1 MNRKE
6 IIRTKY
12 LEKLLNWNEAR
23 FIKILTGIR
32 GSGKL
37 TILNQYKELLQRK
50 RQVRDEQFIIYDFND
65 EKLAE
70 ETTWDTLT
78 EKIEEKSLE
87 NSVNYVFLNQI
98 QEVWEFENCLIT
110 LFENKKY
117 TYDIYVTSSD
127 AELLS
132 SQLATLLTGRHKD
145 FGIYPLSFTEIQNE
159 FKLSEDK
166 LYYRYLVYGGLGPIA
181 SYYEDSGN
189 DEYLQHV
196 LNYLFDDTV
205 EIDLIN
211 RYRLNI
217 KNLMREIIEYIYN
230 NIGVVVPTIKLE
242 NYLNFELK
250 YKITAKTI
258 DKYLNCACEALVL
271 HRVNYYDF
279 SIKRVLK
286 TTGKYYAGDLGLLS
300 AKIGFNENKNKE
312 YRLENLVLLHLLS
325 LGYEV
330 STLKNRDGGEVDF
343 VCFKNEKVIYIQ
355 VTLELNDDN
364 YEREVGNLLSIRDAF
379 PKVVIYK
386 TCLETHFG
394 DGVVR
399 INIFDFL
406 KEGLSPKLLFDDA
419 Y

>member
-1 MNRKE
+1 
-6 IIRTKY
+6 
-12 LEKLLNWNEAR
+12 
-23 FIKILTGIR
+23 
-32 GSGKL
+32 
-37 TILNQYKELLQRK
+37 
-50 RQVRDEQFIIYDFND
+50 
-65 EKLAE
+65 
-70 ETTWDTLT
+70 
-78 EKIEEKSLE
+78 
-87 NSVNYVFLNQI
+87 
-98 QEVWEFENCLIT
+98 
-110 LFENKKY
+110 
-117 TYDIYVTSSD
+117 
-127 AELLS
+127 
-132 SQLATLLTGRHKD
+132 
-145 FGIYPLSFTEIQNE
+145 
-159 FKLSEDK
+159 
-166 LYYRYLVYGGLGPIA
+166 LVYGGLGPIA